1 MKPKP
6 THKKY
11 WKRPMIKGYNH
22 LLGYADNLK
31 TPKPLNIIPVNS
43 DHRFKGLMSY
53 NQDY

>member
-6 THKKY
+6 AHKKY
-11 WKRPMIKGYNH
+11 WKRPLTKGYNH

-31 TPKPLNIIPVNS
+31 VQKPLTITPVNS
-43 DHRFKGLMSY
+43 DHRFKGIISY